1 MMSKYKDYPCNVFP
15 VTKTVRVPVYSS
27 IRYEDGKLVGEIERY
42 MDTPIE
48 WIQSAIERK
57 VH

>member
-1 MMSKYKDYPCNVFP
+1 MSNTKDYPSNVFP

-42 MDTPIE
+42 IDTPIE
-48 WIQSAIERK
+48 WLKQEK
-57 VH
+57 EVH

>member
-1 MMSKYKDYPCNVFP
+1 MSNTKDYPSNVFP

>member
-1 MMSKYKDYPCNVFP
+1 MMLKPKDYPSNMFQ

-27 IRYEDGKLVGEIERY
+27 IRYENGVLVGEIERY
-42 MDTPIE
+42 IDTPIE
-48 WIQSAIERK
+48 WLKQEKK